1 MTNFER
7 IKGMNVEEM
16 AEFLRDYDY
25 CDVCI
30 YDRTPCRGRSCK
42 DGIKQWLES
51 EAVTKESGPRKH

>member
-1 MTNFER
+1 MTNFEQ

-30 YDRTPCRGRSCK
+30 YNRTPCRGRSCK

-51 EAVTKESGPRKH
+51 EVEDKK